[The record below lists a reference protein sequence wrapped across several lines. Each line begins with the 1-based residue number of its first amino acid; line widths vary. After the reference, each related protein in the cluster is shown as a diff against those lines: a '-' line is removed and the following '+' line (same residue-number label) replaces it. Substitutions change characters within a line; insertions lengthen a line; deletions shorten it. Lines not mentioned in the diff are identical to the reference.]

1 MRLQGWEETFVG
13 EMGVERKFPGRKPTR
28 WAWGSS
34 REQEKPKYS
43 LCIWNKERIMDV
55 VLYMQHKIK
64 QISEEHAM
72 NMDKNTQ

>member
-1 MRLQGWEETFVG
+1 
-13 EMGVERKFPGRKPTR
+13 MGVDRSLQRRKTHAVGV
-28 WAWGSS
+28 GNC

-72 NMDKNTQ
+72 NMDKNMQ

>member
-1 MRLQGWEETFVG
+1 
-13 EMGVERKFPGRKPTR
+13 MGV
-28 WAWGSS
+28 GSS

-43 LCIWNKERIMDV
+43 LCIWNKEHIMDV

-72 NMDKNTQ
+72 NMDKNMQ